1 MGDAEEQQSED
12 VATSLDEAKRE
23 RQRIINTTLAVLT
36 ATFLLYFVW
45 NYIILEIIGIALG
58 MPWAESAIWK

>member
-1 MGDAEEQQSED
+1 
-12 VATSLDEAKRE
+12 
-23 RQRIINTTLAVLT
+23 LAVLT
-36 ATFLLYFVW
+36 ATFLIYFVW